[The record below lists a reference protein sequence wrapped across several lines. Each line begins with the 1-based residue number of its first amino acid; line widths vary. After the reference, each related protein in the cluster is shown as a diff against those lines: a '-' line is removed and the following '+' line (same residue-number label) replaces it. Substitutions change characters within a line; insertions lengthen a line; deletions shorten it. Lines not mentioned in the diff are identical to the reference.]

1 MTRQEQAWL
10 DRITEIGCIA
20 CKLLGDETPTEERH
34 HIREGAGGGQRRA
47 HMLTLPLCREHHQ
60 GPRGVHANG
69 HKIPQLKMDE
79 LDLFEAVLK
88 EVFKR

>member
-20 CKLLGDETPTEERH
+20 CKLLDMDTPAEERH
-34 HIREGAGGGQRRA
+34 HIREGTGGGQRRG
-47 HMLTLPLCREHHQ
+47 HFLTIPLCREHHQ
-60 GPRGVHANG
+60 GRRGVHANG
-69 HKIPQLKMDE
+69 HTIPQLKMDE

-88 EVFKR
+88 EVFKK